1 MSTEI
6 INEPGDAEWV
16 RSIWGGLDTGKIYIF
31 GNYRRNV
38 EIAASTLE
46 KWFACRGSD
55 EYGPKPEDELVD
67 DYQYSCDLEDLVR
80 WLALAYRVVTYD
92 DDGVEHVTWN
102 LPVIATQDFKG
113 KPLPDGER
121 LAELFREVCGDGQ

>member
-1 MSTEI
+1 M
-6 INEPGDAEWV
+6 GDYDLIERMLAQ
-16 RSIWGGLDTGKIYIF
+16 RQTDSFILT
-31 GNYRRNV
+31 R
-38 EIAASTLE
+38 
-46 KWFACRGSD
+46 
-55 EYGPKPEDELVD
+55 
-67 DYQYSCDLEDLVR
+67 QYYEVMNDLIDLVR

-121 LAELFREVCGDGQ
+121 LAELFREVCGDG